1 MILFLI
7 RYLAGSGRSSKE
19 YWKNE
24 STQMRSPLSGGLEGR
39 SRPLGL
45 RIKMKITWQGR
56 VIDTANGSRIIDTR
70 HWGVDRDDVIV

>member
-1 MILFLI
+1 
-7 RYLAGSGRSSKE
+7 
-19 YWKNE
+19 
-24 STQMRSPLSGGLEGR
+24 MRSPLSGGLEGR